1 MTQRDDVDIVPI
13 LARLTGDAARH
24 ARFLN
29 TLSLLEYIGV
39 RKILKSQPAEGLSA
53 EMLEHILEE
62 ARHAYVLKRLA
73 LRVGGEAVA
82 TYAAPALLCGEEAR
96 RYIQTLDR
104 SAEIDLKESRD
115 SASGAAAT
123 GGAVPAGGVSP
134 ASGSASVNY
143 LYTTLLIEE
152 RAGAVYPLYEPL
164 LARVGLGGVLAG
176 IIREE
181 EGHLS
186 AVMRRVMDEDPGHAP
201 RLERL
206 RRAERRAYAA
216 FVAALDRESAPAARP
231 AST

>member
-1 MTQRDDVDIVPI
+1 MTDRDDVDILPI
-13 LARLTGDAARH
+13 LARLIHDPGRH

-39 RKILKSQPAEGLSA
+39 RKILKSQPAETLSA
-53 EMLEHILEE
+53 EMLEHVLEE

-73 LRVGGEAVA
+73 LRIGGEAVA

-104 SAEIDLKESRD
+104 SAELDIKESRL
-115 SASGAAAT
+115 
-123 GGAVPAGGVSP
+123 PAGG
-134 ASGSASVNY
+134 ASSINY

-152 RAGAVYPLYEPL
+152 RAGAAYLLYEPL
-164 LARVGLGGVLAG
+164 LAQIGMGGVLAG
-176 IIREE
+176 IVREE
-181 EGHLS
+181 QGHLS
-186 AVMRRVMDEDPGHAP
+186 AVMRRVMAEDPAHGP

-216 FVAALDRESAPAARP
+216 FVGALERESARP
-231 AST
+231 SSI

>member
-1 MTQRDDVDIVPI
+1 MTDRDDVDILPI
-13 LARLTGDAARH
+13 LARLIHHPGRH

-39 RKILKSQPAEGLSA
+39 RKILKSQPAETLSA
-53 EMLEHILEE
+53 GMLEHVLEE
-62 ARHAYVLKRLA
+62 ARHAYVLKQLA

-104 SAEIDLKESRD
+104 SAEIDLKESRL
-115 SASGAAAT
+115 
-123 GGAVPAGGVSP
+123 PAGGAP
-134 ASGSASVNY
+134 AVNY

-164 LARVGLGGVLAG
+164 LAQVGLGGILAG
-176 IIREE
+176 IVREE
-181 EGHLS
+181 EGHLT
-186 AVMRRVMDEDPGHAP
+186 AVMRRVMAEDAAHAP

-216 FVAALDRESAPAARP
+216 FVGALDRESAEPARL
-231 AST
+231 SSI

>member
-13 LARLTGDAARH
+13 LARLTGDAGRH

-73 LRVGGEAVA
+73 LRVGGESVA

>member
-13 LARLTGDAARH
+13 LARLTGDAGRH

-73 LRVGGEAVA
+73 LRVGGESVA

-115 SASGAAAT
+115 PASGAT
-123 GGAVPAGGVSP
+123 GDAVPAGGVSP

-176 IIREE
+176 FIREE

>member
-1 MTQRDDVDIVPI
+1 
-13 LARLTGDAARH
+13 
-24 ARFLN
+24 
-29 TLSLLEYIGV
+29 
-39 RKILKSQPAEGLSA
+39 
-53 EMLEHILEE
+53 MLEHILEE

-73 LRVGGEAVA
+73 LRVGGESVA

>member
-73 LRVGGEAVA
+73 LRVGGESVA

-115 SASGAAAT
+115 SASGAT
-123 GGAVPAGGVSP
+123 GDAVPAGGVSP

>member
-13 LARLTGDAARH
+13 LARLTGDAGRH

-73 LRVGGEAVA
+73 LRVGGESVA

-143 LYTTLLIEE
+143 MS
-152 RAGAVYPLYEPL
+152 RCSPGSDWGA
-164 LARVGLGGVLAG
+164 
-176 IIREE
+176 
-181 EGHLS
+181 S
-186 AVMRRVMDEDPGHAP
+186 W
-201 RLERL
+201 
-206 RRAERRAYAA
+206 
-216 FVAALDRESAPAARP
+216 P
-231 AST
+231 ASSAKRKAT

>member
-13 LARLTGDAARH
+13 LARLTGDAGRH

-73 LRVGGEAVA
+73 LRVGGESVA

-115 SASGAAAT
+115 SASGAT
-123 GGAVPAGGVSP
+123 DDAVPAGGVSP

>member
-1 MTQRDDVDIVPI
+1 MTQRDDVDILPI
-13 LARLTGDAARH
+13 LARLTGDAGRH

-73 LRVGGEAVA
+73 LRVGGESVA

-104 SAEIDLKESRD
+104 SAEIDLKESRE
-115 SASGAAAT
+115 SA
-123 GGAVPAGGVSP
+123 GGA
-134 ASGSASVNY
+134 ASVNY

-216 FVAALDRESAPAARP
+216 FVGALDRESAPAARP